1 LSRRLAAISLG
12 LAFLFIGA
20 RVETARRPQYGGT
33 LRLEIGATVN
43 SLDPLVPSVSP
54 AEKAA
59 KDQLDALLYDR
70 RDADDKLTGAGPF
83 RIGEWGPG
91 KHLMLLANVDCP
103 AGRPFVDSI
112 EIQMGRAARD
122 RLVDLELNKTDFA
135 EIPPELA
142 RRAAERGVRVSMSQ
156 PEELLALA
164 FIAGRPPADDAQIR
178 EAIAHSIDRAAIVNF
193 LLQKVGEPAG
203 GLLPQWSSGTAF
215 LFPTARDLLRAKEQW
230 SEIAPAPKILLGY
243 DSGDALEQSIAERIA
258 VNAREAGITLATQ
271 AAPITGPAAA
281 NVPGSLDA
289 RLIRIRMV
297 SPRPAAALRSFLHA
311 LGPTVPT
318 DESPLSEAA
327 PAGDIYTRERAVLES
342 YRIIP
347 LVRLPQVYGLGARV
361 RDWKAPAPGEGW
373 PLAEVWLER
382 ERR

>member
-1 LSRRLAAISLG
+1 LSRRLAVISLG

-20 RVETARRPQYGGT
+20 RIETARRPQYGGT

-43 SLDPLVPSVSP
+43 SLDPSVPSASP

-70 RDADDKLTGAGPF
+70 RDADGALSGAGPF

-91 KHLMLLANVDCP
+91 KHLILLANLDCP
-103 AGRPFVDSI
+103 GGRPFVDSI
-112 EIQMGRAARD
+112 EIQMGRVARD

-142 RRAAERGVRVSMSQ
+142 RRAAERGVRVSMTQ
-156 PEELLALA
+156 PDELLALA
-164 FIAGRPPADDAQIR
+164 FIAGRPPADDARIR
-178 EAIAHSIDRAAIVNF
+178 EAVAHSIDRAAIVNF

-215 LFPTARDLLRAKEQW
+215 LFLTARDLLRAKEQW

-243 DSGDALEQSIAERIA
+243 DSADPLEQSIAERIA
-258 VNAREAGITLATQ
+258 VNAREAGIALATQ
-271 AAPITGPAAA
+271 TAPTTGPAAA
-281 NVPGSLDA
+281 KAPGSLDA
-289 RLIRIRMV
+289 RLIRIRLV
-297 SPRPAAALRSFLHA
+297 SSRPGAALRGFLHA
-311 LGPTVPT
+311 LGPMIPT
-318 DESPLSEAA
+318 DESPLPEAA
-327 PAGDIYTRERAVLES
+327 SAEDIYRRERAVLES

-347 LVRLPQVYGLGARV
+347 LVWVPQVYGLGPRV

-373 PLAEVWLER
+373 PLADVWLER
-382 ERR
+382 ETR